1 MKGNVK
7 NSYQLGFKGFKS
19 DLTKPSFGFFNH
31 ATKKNLQSQNLE
43 EIL

>member
-31 ATKKNLQSQNLE
+31 TAEGKKSSSLR
-43 EIL
+43 I